1 MQKQGCSGKET
12 PTQAQAALF
21 GAILHFYPSEVR
33 IHPSYT
39 ATTLPSA
46 RVSSFVEETVITCTF
61 ASMDLPVCSAA
72 TVPCVLLGHYVCRE
86 IVAHGIFKNV
96 GLGSWLGQLRELVL
110 QAQDLIFV
118 F

>member
-12 PTQAQAALF
+12 PTQTQAVLF
-21 GAILHFYPSEVR
+21 CAILHFYPSEVR

-39 ATTLPSA
+39 ATTLPLA
-46 RVSSFVEETVITCTF
+46 RVSSFVDETLITCTF
-61 ASMDLPVCSAA
+61 ASMDLPVYATT
-72 TVPCVLLGHYVCRE
+72 TVPCVLLRHYVCRA
-86 IVAHGIFKNV
+86 IVARSVFKNA

>member
-21 GAILHFYPSEVR
+21 CAILHFYPSEVR

-39 ATTLPSA
+39 AIIKPSA
-46 RVSSFVEETVITCTF
+46 RVSSFVDEAVITCTF
-61 ASMDLPVCSAA
+61 ASMDLPVCATT
-72 TVPCVLLGHYVCRE
+72 TVPCVLLRHYVCRA
-86 IVAHGIFKNV
+86 IVALSVFKNA

-110 QAQDLIFV
+110 QTQDLIFV